1 MAPEPFHG
9 YHYRFYEQET
19 EAFLLFRN
27 LYDVDENTLLFV
39 TTDRISAYD
48 VVMNNAVPY
57 KGAIL
62 TVYLTIAAIF
72 FQSTLLMCRS
82 SK

>member
-1 MAPEPFHG
+1 MIRQSGKTKQCF
-9 YHYRFYEQET
+9 
-19 EAFLLFRN
+19 LFRN

-62 TVYLTIAAIF
+62 TVSPVLSKIPGP
-72 FQSTLLMCRS
+72 RS
-82 SK
+82 